1 MDVYLALVWGVM
13 SPHSGEFP
21 DQPTEITISHQVF
34 TSTLPVAKKTNKKKP
49 KIIEEWVA
57 LPGHDLG

>member
-1 MDVYLALVWGVM
+1 M

-34 TSTLPVAKKTNKKKP
+34 TSTLSVAKKTNKKKP